1 MKRYLLGYF
10 LGGVCL
16 SRTQFPKDFPKNS
29 RTASATEVCR
39 YKIIFFLVIIVK
51 IFLYLCTQKFLRKWR
66 LGLREKVP
74 SVLVSMMKF
83 RRITILGRP
92 AVFG

>member
-39 YKIIFFLVIIVK
+39 YKIIFFGYYCQDIFVSLYPEVFEKIITS
-51 IFLYLCTQKFLRKWR
+51 C
-66 LGLREKVP
+66 
-74 SVLVSMMKF
+74 
-83 RRITILGRP
+83 
-92 AVFG
+92 